1 MAARGWRQS
10 AVISYGSIT
19 APREI
24 ADTLPGGRLWQA
36 GFRRSHAS
44 AEQPAEER
52 ADAVPHAADEA
63 SSLDAFQRDDIDLFN
78 TLSPCLTG
86 AAATTSPFF
95 VEHLALEDAEAVAHQ
110 HGALGGVTHRA
121 RIDVS
126 TPHTTKE
133 PAHRCARPNPQAV
146 EPDALMSLR
155 LRAGKPARMTACY

>member
-1 MAARGWRQS
+1 VAAFGKPVSGARMRPPNSPLRNGRMLS
-10 AVISYGSIT
+10 PTRRTKPPHS
-19 APREI
+19 
-24 ADTLPGGRLWQA
+24 TL
-36 GFRRSHAS
+36 
-44 AEQPAEER
+44 
-52 ADAVPHAADEA
+52 
-63 SSLDAFQRDDIDLFN
+63 SSVTTSTLFN

-133 PAHRCARPNPQAV
+133 PAHRCA
-146 EPDALMSLR
+146 
-155 LRAGKPARMTACY
+155 